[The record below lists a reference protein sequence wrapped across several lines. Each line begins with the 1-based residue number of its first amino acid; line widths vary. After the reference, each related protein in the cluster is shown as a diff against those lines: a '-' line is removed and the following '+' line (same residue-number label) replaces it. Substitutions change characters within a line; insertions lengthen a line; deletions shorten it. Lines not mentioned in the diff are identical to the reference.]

1 MSSNKINKKSI
12 ARIAAVQAIYQY
24 TLQGSNDIEAIMQ
37 NVLSFYQDD
46 HFTMSSE
53 ENLKISLTISHFETL
68 VKLVFENT
76 TKIDEIINS
85 HLVNDKNPAYMPV
98 LLRALLR
105 VSISELLFF
114 RATPVKV
121 VINEYT
127 DIANEMLNEHEIG
140 FVNSVLDKIAKEN
153 KEAS

>member
-24 TLQGSNDIEAIMQ
+24 TLQDSNDIEAIMQ
-37 NVLSFYQDD
+37 DVLSFYQDD
-46 HFTMSSE
+46 YFAASSD
-53 ENLKISLTISHFETL
+53 ENLKISLTISHFEML

-76 TKIDEIINS
+76 AKIDEIINS
-85 HLVNDKNPAYMPV
+85 HLVNDKNPDHMPV

-105 VSISELLFF
+105 VSISELLLFK
-114 RATPVKV
+114 ATPVKV

-153 KEAS
+153 KEVL